1 MKPGA
6 DRHAAMSSGQ
16 SGLRRMAGFAAAPTT
31 DLCLLVAAG
40 DQEENAFVNPAEKK

>member
-1 MKPGA
+1 MKTPDIGSEER
-6 DRHAAMSSGQ
+6 D
-16 SGLRRMAGFAAAPTT
+16 PPT